1 MGTKMAPSY
10 ANLFMAELE
19 EKLLA
24 NYPIKPILW
33 KRYIDDI
40 LCIWPGPPSELDRFM
55 KYLKPIP
62 SHNKIHPRKFYTQCG
77 FPRLNHLQSLRHTT
91 SLILDIAPFFK
102 STNKFQYLEY
112 SSAHP
117 IGTFTSLTKGEL
129 TRLLRAC
136 SDRETYKK
144 VSDKLLLALTERG
157 YPNHLLRKTLDE
169 VPFENGTKILEKVKD
184 DKQTYDTVKY
194 SPDLDVDSIRTVLK
208 TKDHEKGRVPNPCLS
223 LSRRDNIAKRL
234 VRAKLKECPDP
245 PKSTNPMTIK
255 ITKPGSGNSMPCGNP
270 GCKCCTSI
278 SKKCRVT
285 STHNNKTYPTQ
296 RFTCCATRNIIYLIE
311 CTRCTKGN
319 QYIGHTTTPL
329 RTQLPKHIS
338 ESTIKV

>member
-1 MGTKMAPSY
+1 MTIPPNTMTDLLKIVLEQNYFQFADKMYHQVQGTAMGTKMAPSY

-55 KYLKPIP
+55 KYLNQ
-62 SHNKIHPRKFYTQCG
+62 SHPTIKFTHESSTLSVDFLDLTIYKG
-77 FPRLNHLQSLRHTT
+77 LRHTT

-117 IGTFTSLTKGEL
+117 IGTFASLTKGEL

-157 YPNHLLRKTLDE
+157 YPNHLLRKTLNE
-169 VPFENGTKILEKVKD
+169 VPLENRTKILEKVKD
-184 DKQTYDTVKY
+184 DKQTYD
-194 SPDLDVDSIRTVLK
+194 LDVDSIRTVLK
-208 TKDHEKGRVPNPCLS
+208 PKDHESTK
-223 LSRRDNIAKRL
+223 
-234 VRAKLKECPDP
+234 KE
-245 PKSTNPMTIK
+245 
-255 ITKPGSGNSMPCGNP
+255 G
-270 GCKCCTSI
+270 
-278 SKKCRVT
+278 
-285 STHNNKTYPTQ
+285 YPT
-296 RFTCCATRNIIYLIE
+296 
-311 CTRCTKGN
+311 
-319 QYIGHTTTPL
+319 H
-329 RTQLPKHIS
+329 
-338 ESTIKV
+338 V